1 MLCTNFKIVVRQGG
15 SSALTATLIKRR
27 CVRARKPNCQL
38 LVQDLI
44 DFGSHVEPI
53 LIDLSMET
61 KQFKQNRRQ
70 LKTSVFFLNYVA
82 CAPRTCYTHMLLG
95 SMKIPPDLKGLST
108 HPLGPLADLQSSV
121 TTPGGSWAACL
132 HGGKNIS
139 NHLSEPLWLS
149 ERDSIFSSRAS
160 DFQPSPL
167 VGLGIKTASRISPA
181 VFPGFLG
188 QASSVAPVTLMGAC
202 E

>member
-1 MLCTNFKIVVRQGG
+1 MYLADSESAPAPADFLEVFQACVVRQGG

-38 LVQDLI
+38 LVKDLI
-44 DFGSHVEPI
+44 DFGSHAEPI

-108 HPLGPLADLQSSV
+108 HPLGPLAGLQSSV

-132 HGGKNIS
+132 HGGKKIS
-139 NHLSEPLWLS
+139 NHLPEPLWLS
-149 ERDSIFSSRAS
+149 ERDLIFS
-160 DFQPSPL
+160 F
-167 VGLGIKTASRISPA
+167 
-181 VFPGFLG
+181 
-188 QASSVAPVTLMGAC
+188 
-202 E
+202 

>member
-44 DFGSHVEPI
+44 DFGSHAEPI

-108 HPLGPLADLQSSV
+108 HPLGPLAGLQSSV

-139 NHLSEPLWLS
+139 NHLPEPLWLS
-149 ERDSIFSSRAS
+149 ERDLIFS
-160 DFQPSPL
+160 F
-167 VGLGIKTASRISPA
+167 
-181 VFPGFLG
+181 
-188 QASSVAPVTLMGAC
+188 
-202 E
+202 

>member
-1 MLCTNFKIVVRQGG
+1 MR
-15 SSALTATLIKRR
+15 A
-27 CVRARKPNCQL
+27 RARKPNCQL
-38 LVQDLI
+38 LVKDLI
-44 DFGSHVEPI
+44 DFGSHAEPI

-108 HPLGPLADLQSSV
+108 HPLGPLAGLQSSV

-139 NHLSEPLWLS
+139 NHLPE
-149 ERDSIFSSRAS
+149 
-160 DFQPSPL
+160 
-167 VGLGIKTASRISPA
+167 ISPSDDHRSIDVPTA
-181 VFPGFLG
+181 TDIDNTRNYLFV
-188 QASSVAPVTLMGAC
+188 
-202 E
+202 